1 MPPMLR
7 RGQLYWA
14 EVPYLPERP
23 LDILRRVR
31 QDELRVVLTFKP
43 RPVLIVQNNRDNAN
57 PRYSYV
63 LVAPV
68 HSVTPDELARL
79 QHVAYPTDFL
89 LMPPE
94 GGLKQPSVAFLNQL
108 RTLHKNLLSDYI
120 GELPAERIAELN
132 VKLAYSLGLL

>member
-1 MPPMLR
+1 MPPLLR

-43 RPVLIVQNNRDNAN
+43 RPVLIVQNDRDNTN
-57 PRYSYV
+57 PRYNYV

-68 HSVTPDELARL
+68 HSVKPDELARL
-79 QHVAYPTDFL
+79 QQVDYPTDFL
-89 LMPPE
+89 LIPPE

-120 GELPAERIAELN
+120 GELPAERMAELN